1 MDTINKFK
9 YNDLKR
15 KAQIYH
21 CNIFLFISEFEDE
34 NIFNF
39 IIKEFGDNFL
49 LKNFGGNINGK
60 DLYGRAP
67 IHYLVKAFNLMKF
80 WIYNY
85 KPDINVKSVEGSNAA
100 FGAAEIG
107 NNIVLKFLIKHKC
120 DLHLKNKLG
129 QNIIRR
135 VVDFHYPSLGK
146 NLLNTIKILLDNKV
160 NSFEKDIYNKSAYDI
175 SLEDKKLDI
184 IDLLNKQT
192 SNIIKI

>member
-9 YNDLKR
+9 YTDLKQ
-15 KAQIYH
+15 KAQIYNS
-21 CNIFLFISEFEDE
+21 NIFLFISEFEDE

-39 IIKEFGDNFL
+39 IIKEFGDHYL

-67 IHYLVKAFNLMKF
+67 IHYLVKAFELMKF
-80 WIYNY
+80 WVFTY
-85 KPDINVKSVEGSNAA
+85 KPDINVKTPEGSNVA

-107 NNIVLKFLIKHKC
+107 DNIILKFLIKHNC

-135 VVDFHYPSLGK
+135 VVEFHYPSLGK
-146 NLLNTIKILLDNKV
+146 NLLSTIKLLLDN
-160 NSFEKDIYNKSAYDI
+160 NINPFEKDIYNKSAYDI
-175 SLEDKKLDI
+175 ALEDNKLDI
-184 IDLLNKQT
+184 VDLLYKQANT
-192 SNIIKI
+192 VI